1 MPNGGAGKQAKPQ
14 ADPPTQAE
22 LKWRKEA
29 EPDTS
34 EVELRWVV
42 SDYRN
47 VNGLNLPHRLT
58 RAIGGQLT
66 EEIEIQKVKINPA
79 LKPDKFEKKE
89 KQK

>member
-1 MPNGGAGKQAKPQ
+1 LEK
-14 ADPPTQAE
+14 
-22 LKWRKEA
+22 RKEA

-47 VNGLNLPHRLT
+47 VNGLNLPHRLS
-58 RAIGGQLT
+58 RAIDGQLV
-66 EEIEIQKVKINPA
+66 EEIEIQKVKVNPS
-79 LKPDKFEKKE
+79 LKSDRFEKRE